1 MISRDASFDPKLLA
15 SLAQSPIGTA
25 LIRDLKSL
33 RADELDKI
41 AGAGN
46 WDTAR
51 LGQGRVAML
60 DDLIK
65 ALAPPTQGN
74 TR

>member
-1 MISRDASFDPKLLA
+1 MISRDAAFDPKLLA
-15 SLAQSPIGTA
+15 SLAQSPLGAA
-25 LIRDLKSL
+25 LIRDLTKL
-33 RADELDKI
+33 RADELDKL
-41 AGAGN
+41 AGANN

-60 DDLIK
+60 DDLLK
-65 ALAPPTQGN
+65 TLAPPQGN